1 MYFRYIDPKLY
12 KLLFMDIIME
22 TVTISKQEFE
32 QMKTELETL
41 RNSKL
46 YRKLLKF
53 QDDVVKGKKYTR
65 KELGI

>member
-1 MYFRYIDPKLY
+1 
-12 KLLFMDIIME
+12 ME